1 MFRIVITGA
10 ESTGKTSLTK
20 ELARYFQAPYSNEF
34 VREFVETIKR
44 PIIESDLEV
53 IFEGQ
58 LKAERLACSNNPP
71 YVFHDT
77 NLLSNYIY
85 AWHYFLKVPKDLESE
100 ILKQNYTHYLLC
112 GTDIPWVPD
121 SMQRESQEVRDTLQQ
136 DFIYALREK
145 NIEPTMILGTKKER
159 LEIAIQAVQKIIS
172 ADPS

>member
-20 ELARYFQAPYSNEF
+20 ELAHYFQAPYSNEF
-34 VREFVETIKR
+34 VREFVERIER
-44 PIIESDLEV
+44 PIIESDLAA

-58 LKAERLACSNNPP
+58 LKAERTSCSKNAPL
-71 YVFHDT
+71 VFHDT

-85 AWHYFLKVPKDLESE
+85 AWHYFLKVPKDLASE

-121 SMQRESQEVRDTLQQ
+121 GIQRDSLEVRNKLQQ
-136 DFIYALREK
+136 DFICALRER

-159 LEIAIQAVQKIIS
+159 LEIAIQAVQKILS
-172 ADPS
+172 TDPS

>member
-20 ELARYFQAPYSNEF
+20 ELAHYFQAPYSNEF
-34 VREFVETIKR
+34 VREFVERIER
-44 PIIESDLEV
+44 PIIESDLAA

-58 LKAERLACSNNPP
+58 LKAERTACSKNAPL
-71 YVFHDT
+71 VFHDT

-85 AWHYFLKVPKDLESE
+85 AWHYFLKVPKDLASE

-112 GTDIPWVPD
+112 ETDIPWVPD
-121 SMQRESQEVRDTLQQ
+121 GIQRDSLEVRNKLQQ
-136 DFIYALREK
+136 DFICALRER

-159 LEIAIQAVQKIIS
+159 LEIAIQAVQKILS
-172 ADPS
+172 TDPS

>member
-20 ELARYFQAPYSNEF
+20 ELTRYFQAPYSNEF
-34 VREFVETIKR
+34 VREFVERIER
-44 PIIESDLEV
+44 PITESDLET

-58 LKAERLACSNNPP
+58 LKAERTACSKNPLL
-71 YVFHDT
+71 VFHDT

-85 AWHYFLKVPKDLESE
+85 ARHYFLKVPKDLESE

-121 SMQRESQEVRDTLQQ
+121 GIQRDRLEVRDKLQQ
-136 DFIYALREK
+136 DFIYALRER
-145 NIEPTMILGTKKER
+145 NIEPTMIFGTKKER
-159 LEIAIQAVQKIIS
+159 LEIAIQAVQEILS
-172 ADPS
+172 TDPS

>member
-20 ELARYFQAPYSNEF
+20 ELTRYFQAPYSNEF
-34 VREFVETIKR
+34 VREFVERIER
-44 PIIESDLEV
+44 PITESDLET

-58 LKAERLACSNNPP
+58 LKAERTACSKNPLL
-71 YVFHDT
+71 VCHDT

-85 AWHYFLKVPKDLESE
+85 ARHYFLKVPKDLESE

-121 SMQRESQEVRDTLQQ
+121 GIQRDSLEVRDKLQQ
-136 DFIYALREK
+136 DFIYALRER

-159 LEIAIQAVQKIIS
+159 LEIAIQAVQEILS
-172 ADPS
+172 TDPS